1 MGGGAGR
8 VTTPDG
14 KSRAPESARALEIRW
29 QRVHHLTQVQRVVTG
44 VTIDTD
50 EGEAEAAP
58 APAWTQP
65 ILVLVSDDL
74 GEDELL
80 DSLENETFIDEKIA
94 LASRAFRCVRMIPED
109 AAREPMLEGTGEAY
123 PRLVLVDPLRST
135 TKVLDRERELGPKPV
150 YAAMRKVAD
159 GFFDGVKV
167 DKLVKDHQ
175 KILAALDKLAPDLF
189 KVGEDL
195 SAAEEKGDEGK
206 AKRLRTEREK
216 LEGERDELLEKQGQ
230 LWSDLKIAAV

>member
-1 MGGGAGR
+1 M
-8 VTTPDG
+8 
-14 KSRAPESARALEIRW
+14 
-29 QRVHHLTQVQRVVTG
+29 
-44 VTIDTD
+44 
-50 EGEAEAAP
+50 
-58 APAWTQP
+58 
-65 ILVLVSDDL
+65 
-74 GEDELL
+74 
-80 DSLENETFIDEKIA
+80 
-94 LASRAFRCVRMIPED
+94 
-109 AAREPMLEGTGEAY
+109 
-123 PRLVLVDPLRST
+123 
-135 TKVLDRERELGPKPV
+135 LDRERELGPKPV